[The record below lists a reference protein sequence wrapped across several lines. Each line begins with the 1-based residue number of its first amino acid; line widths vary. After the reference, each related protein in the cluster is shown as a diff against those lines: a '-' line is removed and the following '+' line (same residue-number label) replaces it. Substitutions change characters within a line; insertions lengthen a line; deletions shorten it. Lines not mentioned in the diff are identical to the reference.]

1 MKTPKVIR
9 FRCYCVECSDDDEAK
24 DASPQPARA
33 ASSKAPPL
41 DDVRQNET
49 NPLPAAGSI
58 EKTLFGA

>member
-9 FRCYCVECSDDDEAK
+9 FRCYCIECSDDDEAK
-24 DASPQPARA
+24 DASMQAIPAT
-33 ASSKAPPL
+33 SSKAPPL
-41 DDVRQNET
+41 DDIRQNEM